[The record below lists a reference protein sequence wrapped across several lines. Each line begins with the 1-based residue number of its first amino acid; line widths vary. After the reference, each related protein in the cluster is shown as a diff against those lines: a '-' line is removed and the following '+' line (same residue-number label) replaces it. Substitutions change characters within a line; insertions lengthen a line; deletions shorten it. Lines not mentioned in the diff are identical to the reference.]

1 MKPLFRFSTLFVA
14 LGLSAACATVSQA
27 QVAQLDPTDAADTI
41 TIMRKLQ
48 CSTIDN
54 EPAIYWWHGK
64 AYSRK
69 QGERD
74 VHLFDVEG
82 MNIRACSSISD
93 EKAGEGFHL
102 VSREILL
109 YKDKETGEVLS
120 TWDNPWTGETV
131 DVLQVANDPVNF
143 KMYETNRDGTPI
155 QWTGEMGGGS
165 WWLRSTFPLWYP
177 NPLGGDYQK
186 EVGGTYHATEMFD
199 FFGRTDDLLDPE
211 TTTAKITVGWAR
223 VSDWLPWMN
232 MNGREGV
239 MYMHTAGRKLGS
251 FEELSETLKTEI
263 ATHYPEYASPPP
275 AGDPRPNMTSWGYY
289 KAAKEGLI
297 TLPER

>member
-289 KAAKEGLI
+289 KAAKEGRI
-297 TLPER
+297 TLPQR

>member
-155 QWTGEMGGGS
+155 QWTGELGGGS

-289 KAAKEGLI
+289 KAAKEGRI
-297 TLPER
+297 TLPQR